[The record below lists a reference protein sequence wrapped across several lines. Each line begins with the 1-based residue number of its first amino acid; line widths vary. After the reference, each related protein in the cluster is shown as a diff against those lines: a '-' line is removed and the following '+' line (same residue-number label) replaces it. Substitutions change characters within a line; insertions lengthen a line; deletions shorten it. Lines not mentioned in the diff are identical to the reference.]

1 MYKTFSKV
9 EGVVLTE
16 CLTQLSSNA
25 RHWKEL
31 VAEEEDPSPKKTD
44 ETEEEVDRDGIEPL
58 PVHQVGRKKM
68 QRRVSPIVF
77 DIRHTQASPL
87 TLDEPVTS

>member
-1 MYKTFSKV
+1 M
-9 EGVVLTE
+9 VLGD

-25 RHWKEL
+25 RRWKEL
-31 VAEEEDPSPKKTD
+31 VAEEEDSPRKEETD
-44 ETEEEVDRDGIEPL
+44 TSDQNDENEQRDGIEPL
-58 PVHQVGRKKM
+58 PIHQKERRKM

-87 TLDEPVTS
+87 TLDEPVSS